1 MRNKSDQDR
10 EVVVSGF
17 EEVLQKCEASLMPAI
32 EEHVTNE
39 AFDSAKDGLDFL
51 EVKNSLLLTYLIDLT
66 YNFRERIAKKHDD
79 ENFRRLIQTRA
90 VLDKTRPLEKK
101 MRYQLDKLLA
111 ATTTSFAAGGTNEDP
126 LTYRPDPNA
135 LDGGDDYSDDCD
147 SDSEDGS
154 QGGGD
159 SDMDDLEAAKA
170 TLATAR
176 QNKDD
181 DGVYRAPRLASMP
194 YPMEDDGGAE
204 KAKRRNQRLRQ
215 SELAQTLRSEYGD
228 APEQADVHGGSY
240 FGKQREAARRMAER
254 EAEKISIEEDNMIR
268 LVTSRKEKKE
278 RKRLMR
284 EESSN
289 LAAIADLGSLVRGVS
304 SAFQQ
309 DSDDADSHDG
319 GIAEVR
325 EGRHAS
331 GKRRRGTVHE
341 ATGRSKKK
349 GRTGEPKNSLQKALY
364 GKTEKSTKKRR

>member
-1 MRNKSDQDR
+1 MRSKSGPDR
-10 EVVVSGF
+10 EVVLLGF

-32 EEHVTNE
+32 EVHVTNE

-51 EVKNSLLLTYLIDLT
+51 ELKNSLLLTYLVDLT
-66 YNFRERIAKKHDD
+66 YNIRERISKKHDN
-79 ENFRRLIQTRA
+79 ENFRRLIETRT

-135 LDGGDDYSDDCD
+135 LDGGDNYSDDSD
-147 SDSEDGS
+147 SDSDDGS
-154 QGGGD
+154 QGD

-176 QNKDD
+176 QSKDD

-228 APEQADVHGGSY
+228 APEQADVQGGSDY
-240 FGKQREAARRMAER
+240 GKQREVARRMAER
-254 EAEKISIEEDNMIR
+254 EAEKICIEEDNMIR

-278 RKRLMR
+278 RRRLMR

-309 DSDDADSHDG
+309 DSDDADSHDVG
-319 GIAEVR
+319 MAAVG

-331 GKRRRGTVHE
+331 GKRKRGTVDE
-341 ATGRSKKK
+341 ASGRSRKN
-349 GRTGEPKNSLQKALY
+349 GRTREPKNSLQKALY
-364 GKTEKSTKKRR
+364 GKTEKSAKKRR

>member
-1 MRNKSDQDR
+1 MHSTSDQDR
-10 EVVVSGF
+10 EVAVLGF

-66 YNFRERIAKKHDD
+66 YNVRERVLKKHND
-79 ENFRRLIQTRA
+79 ENLRRLIETRT

-101 MRYQLDKLLA
+101 MRYQIDKLLA

-126 LTYRPDPNA
+126 LTYRPDPTA
-135 LDGGDDYSDDCD
+135 LDGGIDYSDDSD
-147 SDSEDGS
+147 SDSDDGS
-154 QGGGD
+154 QDGGD

-176 QNKDD
+176 QRKDD

-228 APEQADVHGGSY
+228 APEQADVHGGSDY
-240 FGKQREAARRMAER
+240 GNQREVARRMAER
-254 EAEKISIEEDNMIR
+254 EAKKISIEEDNTIR
-268 LVTSRKEKKE
+268 LATSRKETKE
-278 RKRLMR
+278 RRGLMR

-289 LAAIADLGSLVRGVS
+289 LAAIADLGSLVHGVR
-304 SAFQQ
+304 SAFQHEI
-309 DSDDADSHDG
+309 DDADNHDG
-319 GIAEVR
+319 GMVDVG
-325 EGRHAS
+325 EGRQFG
-331 GKRRRGTVHE
+331 GKRKRGTVDE
-341 ATGRSKKK
+341 ASAWSRC
-349 GRTGEPKNSLQKALY
+349 
-364 GKTEKSTKKRR
+364 